1 MQMQDNANKDWL
13 KSKKRW
19 SKLDV
24 IVFISATAL
33 WSYVLFLIDQEIF
46 K

>member
-1 MQMQDNANKDWL
+1 MQMRDHANKDWL
-13 KSKKRW
+13 KRKPRM
-19 SKLDV
+19 SKLNWV
-24 IVFISATAL
+24 LLVSSVVV